1 MYMVIIEIWIMMRI
15 SMINHDDDH
24 DDDYDDDYDCNGSG
38 RSRGRYNR
46 WKYLRGKNDKNG
58 LEIDLLFFEINEF
71 PKSANTHAEM
81 LDFDISQ

>member
-46 WKYLRGKNDKNG
+46 
-58 LEIDLLFFEINEF
+58 
-71 PKSANTHAEM
+71 
-81 LDFDISQ
+81 